1 MEYLMIYENTIYV
14 KTKRHGFLVHT
25 FFGFSQIND
34 KSNTKLVLINQM
46 VDK

>member
-1 MEYLMIYENTIYV
+1 MEYLIIYENTIYV

-25 FFGFSQIND
+25 FFGFNQMNY
-34 KSNTKLVLINQM
+34 NNNLKLLLINQM